1 MVHPRT
7 CRQRCARSCS
17 YRVKSTEP
25 LTPVISEQEIKTE
38 IRALVPGSTKS
49 IEPLLQIAPIQETTV
64 IKASSNGDVEQI
76 VRKAA
81 RKYGL
86 DEEHFL
92 TIAMCESTMN
102 PSAINYGYYE
112 NGHPSG
118 LFQHLSGYYPAR
130 AEKAGYSTD
139 VFDPYSN
146 ANTTAS
152 MWSEGLSYLW
162 ECQ

>member
-1 MVHPRT
+1 M
-7 CRQRCARSCS
+7 
-17 YRVKSTEP
+17 
-25 LTPVISEQEIKTE
+25 
-38 IRALVPGSTKS
+38 
-49 IEPLLQIAPIQETTV
+49 LQAAPIQEAVVVRESRTTD
-64 IKASSNGDVEQI
+64 IEQI
-76 VRKAA
+76 VREAA

-86 DEEHFL
+86 NEEHFL
-92 TIAMCESTMN
+92 SIAMCESTMN

-139 VFDPYSN
+139 VFDAYSN
-146 ANTTAS
+146 ANTTAA
-152 MWSEGLSYLW
+152 MWSEGLSHLW